1 MSKYHKAAE
10 SCPVCGGMMGET
22 CEVCGNGNAGGNGN
36 KERRTMRL
44 ILQPETKED
53 VTDGLMA
60 LVKAMERDAKAVP
73 EKVKITVG
81 PPADFNFGVEFR
93 IEWE

>member
-1 MSKYHKAAE
+1 MSKYHKAAGDY
-10 SCPVCGGMMGET
+10 PVCGGMMGKTCET
-22 CEVCGNGNAGGNGN
+22 CGAPDRWG
-36 KERRTMRL
+36 MRL
-44 ILQPETKED
+44 ILQPKTKED
-53 VTDGLMA
+53 VTEGLMA
-60 LVKAMERDAKAVP
+60 LVKAMERDAKDVP

>member
-1 MSKYHKAAE
+1 MSKYHKAAGD
-10 SCPVCGGMMGET
+10 CPVCGGMMGET
-22 CEVCGNGNAGGNGN
+22 CEACGAPKRWG
-36 KERRTMRL
+36 MRL
-44 ILQPETKED
+44 ILEPKTKED
-53 VTDGLMA
+53 VTKGLMA

-73 EKVKITVG
+73 EKVNISVG